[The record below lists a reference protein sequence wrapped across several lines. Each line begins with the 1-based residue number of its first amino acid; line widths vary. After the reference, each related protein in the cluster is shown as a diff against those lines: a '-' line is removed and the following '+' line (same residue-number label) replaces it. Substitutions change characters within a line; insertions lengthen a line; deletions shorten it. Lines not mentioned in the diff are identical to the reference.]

1 MKFGSAAMT
10 RMASFVGCA
19 SETRIFGGSGR
30 IWMESIEGVQCVSI
44 IFYTHWVR
52 ALDIMIL
59 FHLAF
64 LIYVPVILFEAFEA
78 TYVHVTLGSQVLAS

>member
-44 IFYTHWVR
+44 IFYSHWVR
-52 ALDIMIL
+52 ALDIDGYCEN
-59 FHLAF
+59 LAF
-64 LIYVPVILFEAFEA
+64 LICSRDFV
-78 TYVHVTLGSQVLAS
+78 